1 MTTDIT
7 NKLIWTRDSRALP
20 QQVSGD
26 GEYGPV
32 RGSRYGEVMTQPT
45 TGSKMSSLADEGS
58 YFVATNPT
66 PGTAIG
72 GIAAADG
79 LDDLEALVFLRNGA
93 SNDKRIYLDYIWLQ
107 VAAAGTNGTNFAFAM
122 KGDKG
127 NSRFASGGSSIVPV
141 NPNMGS
147 SRTSGIDRLQFGAVV
162 PIAATSE
169 ARLLHHGLLRTVIKV
184 IGDKYLF
191 KFGDSSPGVMSG
203 IAMEGTTQ
211 ANICVPCPP
220 VVLDP
225 GDTFLLHEFAASQ
238 TVAATYQ
245 FAMGFWV
252 R

>member
-1 MTTDIT
+1 MTDLS
-7 NKLIWTRDSRALP
+7 NKQNFGLANRALP
-20 QQVSGD
+20 SPILDTTSGIM
-26 GEYGPV
+26 
-32 RGSRYGEVMTQPT
+32 RISRYGETEVQAV
-45 TGSKMSSLADEGS
+45 TGSLLHGLADEGS

-79 LDDLEALVFLRNGA
+79 LDDLEALIFLRNGS
-93 SNDKRIYLDYIWLQ
+93 SNDKRIYLHYILLQ

-127 NSRFASGGSSIVPV
+127 NSRFASGGSSITPV
-141 NPNMGS
+141 NVNMAS

-162 PIAATSE
+162 PTAATSE
-169 ARLLHHGLLRTVIKV
+169 ARLLHHGLVRTVIKV

-191 KFGDSSPGVMSG
+191 TFGGSTPPQISG
-203 IAMEGTTQ
+203 IPLEGTTQ
-211 ANICVPCPP
+211 ANINIPCPP

-225 GDTFLLHEFAASQ
+225 GDSFLFHEFAASQ

-245 FAMGFWV
+245 FSMGFVV

>member
-1 MTTDIT
+1 MTTDLT
-7 NKLIWTRDSRALP
+7 NKLIWGLANRALP
-20 QQVSGD
+20 APNSGD
-26 GEYGPV
+26 NTYGPV
-32 RGSRYGEVMTQPT
+32 RTSRYGELITQGLA
-45 TGSKMSSLADEGS
+45 GSKMHALAGEGS
-58 YFVATNPT
+58 YFIATNPT
-66 PGTAIG
+66 PGTAIA

-93 SNDKRIYLDYIWLQ
+93 SNDKQIHLDFILLQ
-107 VAAAGTNGTNFAFAM
+107 AAAAGTNGTNFAFAM

-127 NSRFASGGSSIVPV
+127 NSRYASGGSSITPV
-141 NPNMGS
+141 NTNMAS

-162 PIAATSE
+162 PTAATSE

-191 KFGDSSPGVMSG
+191 KFGDASPGVLSG
-203 IAMEGTTQ
+203 IPLEGTTQ
-211 ANICVPCPP
+211 ANINVPCPP

-238 TVAATYQ
+238 SAAAQYQ
-245 FAMGFWV
+245 FAIGFWV

>member
-1 MTTDIT
+1 MTDIS
-7 NKLIWTRDSRALP
+7 NKLIFGLGNRGLP
-20 QQVSGD
+20 APVSGD
-26 GEYGPV
+26 NVFGPV
-32 RGSRYGEVMTQPT
+32 RTSRYGELFTQGLL
-45 TGSKMSSLADEGS
+45 GSKIQALCSEGS

-79 LDDLEALVFLRNGA
+79 LDDLEALIFLRNGA
-93 SNDKRIYLDYIWLQ
+93 ANDKRICLDFILLQ

-141 NPNMGS
+141 NPNMAS
-147 SRTSGIDRLQFGAVV
+147 TRTSGIDRLQFGAVV
-162 PIAATSE
+162 PTAATSE
-169 ARLLHHGLLRTVIKV
+169 VRLLNHGLIRTVIKV

-191 KFGDSSPGVMSG
+191 KFGDASPGVLSG
-203 IAMEGTTQ
+203 IPLEGTTQ
-211 ANICVPCPP
+211 ANINVPCPP
-220 VVLDP
+220 VELDP
-225 GDTFLLHEFAASQ
+225 GDTFLFHEFAASQ

-245 FAMGFWV
+245 FVIGFYV